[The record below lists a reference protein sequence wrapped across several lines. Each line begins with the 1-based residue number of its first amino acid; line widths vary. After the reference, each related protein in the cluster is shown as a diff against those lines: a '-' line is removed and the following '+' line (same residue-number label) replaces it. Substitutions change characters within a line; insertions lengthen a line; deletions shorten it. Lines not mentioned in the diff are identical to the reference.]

1 MDVQRPWQRPYSQSY
16 GFPEVMYGWEKAM
29 ATHSSTLAWNIP
41 WTEETGRLQ
50 SMGSLRV
57 GHNWA
62 TSLSL
67 FTFMH
72 WRSKWQPTP
81 VFLPGESQG
90 WGTLGAA
97 LYGVAQSQT
106 QLKQLSSSSS
116 SMYGCHS
123 WTLQKNWCFW
133 TVGLERTLER
143 ASWTARRSKQS
154 ILKEINPE
162 YSLEELMLKLK
173 FQYFGHQIQRADSL
187 GKIEGERR
195 RGQQRLSWLDGITK
209 SMYMSLKKL
218 QEIVKDR
225 EAWYAAVH
233 GVAKSQ
239 TWLSNRTTT
248 KQRQKNIFSV
258 KGK

>member
-1 MDVQRPWQRPYSQSY
+1 
-16 GFPEVMYGWEKAM
+16 M
-29 ATHSSTLAWNIP
+29 ATHSSVLAW
-41 WTEETGRLQ
+41 
-50 SMGSLRV
+50 
-57 GHNWA
+57 
-62 TSLSL
+62 
-67 FTFMH
+67 
-72 WRSKWQPTP
+72 
-81 VFLPGESQG
+81 ESQG

-97 LYGVAQSQT
+97 VYGVAQSQT

-116 SMYGCHS
+116 MYGCDS

-143 ASWTARRSKQS
+143 VPWTARRSKWS

-173 FQYFGHQIQRADSL
+173 FQYFGHQIQRADLL

-225 EAWYAAVH
+225 EAWCAAVH
-233 GVAKSQ
+233 GVTKSQ
-239 TWLSNRTTT
+239 TWLSNRTT